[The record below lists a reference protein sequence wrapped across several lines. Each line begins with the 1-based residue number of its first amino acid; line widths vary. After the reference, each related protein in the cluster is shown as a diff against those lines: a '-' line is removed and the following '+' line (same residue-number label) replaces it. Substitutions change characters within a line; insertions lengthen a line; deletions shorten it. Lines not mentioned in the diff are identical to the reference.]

1 MAIYDVQDAFTDLL
15 MPIVIIQSAPGKYVE
30 GKWIEGT
37 PTLTPAE
44 AVVHPMSE
52 NEINALKIEGYQGNE
67 MMRFYIPDKYL
78 AEITSNVAPKT
89 ADIINYNGA
98 QYTALKKKDW
108 VAIGGYQTMYCGETE

>member
-1 MAIYDVQDAFTDLL
+1 MAIYSVVDAFTDLL
-15 MPIVIIQSAPGKYVE
+15 MPIVIIKATPGEYVK
-30 GKWIEGT
+30 GKWIEGI

-67 MMRFYIPDKYL
+67 MLRFYIPDDYL
-78 AEITSNVAPKT
+78 AEITDNTAQKT
-89 ADIINYNGA
+89 ADIISYNGA

-108 VAIGGYQTMYCGETE
+108 VLIGGYMTYFGERLT

>member
-89 ADIINYNGA
+89 ADIISYNGA
-98 QYTALKKKDW
+98 RYTALKIKNW
-108 VAIGGYQTMYCGETE
+108 ISIGGYMTYFGERLT